1 MRLRCLL
8 SLCFLLSAALP
19 AHAGLIAYWNF
30 NTLNIPTA
38 AAPGSGGV
46 PTSIAATSGSGSLN
60 LATWGGTVD
69 DFVGST
75 LNTLN
80 SDPAGASLSLIVGG
94 TSAPFPGN
102 NSFITFSTSL
112 TGNENPILSFA
123 TRGTSTGFNS
133 GIWSWSLD
141 GSSFTAI
148 PGVNTATTST
158 TFATTSV
165 DLSSINALDNAA
177 TVFFR
182 YTLSGGTNATGNNR
196 IDNFQINASQITAVP
211 EPTSMALLGVAL
223 AGGLLRKFRR
233 KKPARA

>member
-112 TGNENPILSFA
+112 TGMRIPSCPSRPRYFHGIQFGYLVLEFGRIEFHC
-123 TRGTSTGFNS
+123 NS
-133 GIWSWSLD
+133 WCEYRY
-141 GSSFTAI
+141 
-148 PGVNTATTST
+148 NQH
-158 TFATTSV
+158 
-165 DLSSINALDNAA
+165 DLCND
-177 TVFFR
+177 VR
-182 YTLSGGTNATGNNR
+182 
-196 IDNFQINASQITAVP
+196 
-211 EPTSMALLGVAL
+211 
-223 AGGLLRKFRR
+223 
-233 KKPARA
+233 

>member
-1 MRLRCLL
+1 MRLRLLL
-8 SLCFLLSAALP
+8 SICFLLGTALP
-19 AHAGLIAYWNF
+19 AQAGLIAYWNF
-30 NTLNIPTA
+30 NSLNIATA
-38 AAPGSGGV
+38 SAPGAGGV
-46 PTSIAATSGSGSLN
+46 PTSIAATSGTGSLN
-60 LATWGGTVD
+60 LATWGGLVD
-69 DFVGST
+69 DFAGST
-75 LNTLN
+75 LNALN
-80 SDPAGASLSLIVGG
+80 GDPAEESLSLVVGG

-123 TRGTSTGFNS
+123 TRGTTTGFNS
-133 GIWSWSLD
+133 GVWSWSLN
-141 GSSFTAI
+141 GSSFTVI

-182 YTLSGGTNATGNNR
+182 YTLSGGTGSSGNNR

-211 EPTSMALLGVAL
+211 EPTSMALVGVAL
-223 AGGLLRKFRR
+223 AGGLLRTYRR
-233 KKPARA
+233 KKSAKA